1 MIMKRIVWLVVLA
14 GLAAMP
20 VRAEDVR
27 REAIDTRVTSV
38 ASAPRL
44 DLGQDVLARALALS
58 LQQQAPPPG
67 KGRSVGGAS
76 NTTKAIYF
84 ATLAGAVAG
93 MVYNIHTTR
102 DALDHHLQA
111 RTFPLVWKTTR
122 DPADKNKVTGI
133 IAGGNGGLLALG
145 GIFFARGK
153 APLGT
158 FVNVLVAGATTA
170 VGLHNRSI
178 VNDCA
183 STTCQ

>member
-1 MIMKRIVWLVVLA
+1 MKQIVWLVVIA
-14 GLAAMP
+14 GLAAIP
-20 VRAEDVR
+20 ARAEDVR
-27 REAIDTRVTSV
+27 REAIDTGVTSV

-44 DLGQDVLARALALS
+44 DLGPDVLARAFALS
-58 LQQQAPPPG
+58 LQQQAPPGP
-67 KGRSVGGAS
+67 GRSIGGTS
-76 NTTKAIYF
+76 TTTKAIYF

-93 MVYNIHTTR
+93 LVYNIRTTR
-102 DALDHHLQA
+102 DALDHHLEA
-111 RTFPLVWKTTR
+111 RTFPLVWKKTR

-178 VNDCA
+178 VNDCTP
-183 STTCQ
+183 TTCQ